1 MGSSLHE
8 GEKSRKTPPKLGLF
22 LYSFPDSMWE
32 LFFVSRQSWGPGTVA
47 PVGDTVPLA
56 GGRGGGRLCGG
67 PVRVGCVCAR
77 YLLSPESAPSLPVHG
92 SPRGEETGCIGVWER
107 QKYCL
112 LKCELLQG
120 WVGGCPR
127 SVALP
132 LVRPGNAQCHWE
144 VWCWD
149 YRGAP
154 YSLAKSCA
162 GDEDTSPLSPW
173 LHGVGGGCGA
183 AHALPPSSPKAS
195 QGAGSPSTSLGFCFL
210 RWLIGWSW
218 GRGAQRAQ
226 VPSSGGGGGGSH

>member
-67 PVRVGCVCAR
+67 PVGVGCVCAR

-127 SVALP
+127 SMALP
-132 LVRPGNAQCHWE
+132 LVLLRGEKTKQCS
-144 VWCWD
+144 V
-149 YRGAP
+149 
-154 YSLAKSCA
+154 
-162 GDEDTSPLSPW
+162 
-173 LHGVGGGCGA
+173 
-183 AHALPPSSPKAS
+183 
-195 QGAGSPSTSLGFCFL
+195 SLGSVAL
-210 RWLIGWSW
+210 GLG
-218 GRGAQRAQ
+218 
-226 VPSSGGGGGGSH
+226 VPHTLWPSLVLEKGTPLPCPHGCMA